1 MNHLMIDL
9 ETLGT
14 SADAVILSVGAVKFD
29 LESDKIDD
37 EGFYGSIS
45 VESNMDAG
53 RRISE
58 DTLLWWLKQP
68 AAAQAVF
75 HEDKLP
81 LEQALI
87 DLSDW
92 LGDSKWTVW
101 SKGPSF
107 DIAMVEHAYKQ
118 FGMSPPWEFWNTRC
132 VRTYMGLPGA
142 KGTQASDEGVKHNAL
157 SDAYKQ
163 AKTVQMIHKK
173 LFADATKSSM
183 LKPKAKAQ

>member
-1 MNHLMIDL
+1 MNHLMVDL

-45 VESNMDAG
+45 VESNLDAG
-53 RRISE
+53 RRINE
-58 DTLLWWLKQP
+58 DTLLWWLKRP

-75 HEDKLP
+75 HEDKLS
-81 LEQALI
+81 LEQALT

-92 LGDSKWTVW
+92 LGGNKWVVW

-107 DIAMVEHAYKQ
+107 DITMLEHAYNQ
-118 FGMSPPWEFWNTRC
+118 FGMVPPWDFWSTRC
-132 VRTYMGLPGA
+132 VRTYMDLPGA
-142 KGTQASDEGVKHNAL
+142 KGISARDEGIKHNAL
-157 SDAYKQ
+157 SDAYQQ
-163 AKTVQMIHKK
+163 AKTVQAIYKK
-173 LFADATKSSM
+173 IFIDTPRSSM
-183 LKPKAKAQ
+183 VKPTAKTK